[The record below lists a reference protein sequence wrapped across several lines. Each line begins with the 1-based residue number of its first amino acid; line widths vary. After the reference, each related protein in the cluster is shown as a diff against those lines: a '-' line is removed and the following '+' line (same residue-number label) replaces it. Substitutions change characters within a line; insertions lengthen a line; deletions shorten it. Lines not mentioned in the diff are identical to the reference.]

1 MKQFILNRISI
12 DHTGLEFEEMIR
24 KSTTDTI
31 NKIVY
36 NAMDEWLEI
45 SIIKNMIKNEIS
57 SNPSTKEFKENFE
70 TLIDNYKEIASE
82 LTEYNESSKI
92 KKEKVKLPIKKK
104 SKIGKK

>member
-1 MKQFILNRISI
+1 MKQTILNRISI

-45 SIIKNMIKNEIS
+45 SVIKNMIKNEIAP
-57 SNPSTKEFKENFE
+57 NPSTKTYTDNFE
-70 TLIDNYKEIASE
+70 ILIDNYKEIASE
-82 LTEYNESSKI
+82 LNEYNESPKI
-92 KKEKVKLPIKKK
+92 KKEKKLPIKKK

>member
-1 MKQFILNRISI
+1 MKQTILNRISI

-45 SIIKNMIKNEIS
+45 SLIKNMIKNEIAP
-57 SNPSTKEFKENFE
+57 NPSTKIYTENFE
-70 TLIDNYKEIASE
+70 ILMRKGILIHALGQLKGTDKH
-82 LTEYNESSKI
+82 
-92 KKEKVKLPIKKK
+92 
-104 SKIGKK
+104 

>member
-1 MKQFILNRISI
+1 MKQTILNRISI
-12 DHTGLEFEEMIR
+12 DHTGFIFEEMISKTR
-24 KSTTDTI
+24 PHIISD
-31 NKIVY
+31 IVHK
-36 NAMDEWLEI
+36 AMDEWLEI

-57 SNPSTKEFKENFE
+57 PNPSTKEFKENFE

>member
-1 MKQFILNRISI
+1 MKQTILNRISI
-12 DHTGLEFEEMIR
+12 DHTGLEFEEMISKTR
-24 KSTTDTI
+24 PHIISD
-31 NKIVY
+31 IVHK
-36 NAMDEWLEI
+36 AMDEWLEI

-57 SNPSTKEFKENFE
+57 PNPSTKEFKENFE
-70 TLIDNYKEIASE
+70 TLIDNYNEIASE

>member
-1 MKQFILNRISI
+1 
-12 DHTGLEFEEMIR
+12 MIR

-45 SIIKNMIKNEIS
+45 SLIKNMIKNEIAP
-57 SNPSTKEFKENFE
+57 NPSTKIYTENFE
-70 TLIDNYKEIASE
+70 ILIDNYKEIASE
-82 LTEYNESSKI
+82 LTEYNESPKI
-92 KKEKVKLPIKKK
+92 KKEKKLPIKKK

>member
-1 MKQFILNRISI
+1 MKQTILNRISI
-12 DHTGLEFEEMIR
+12 DHTGLEFDEMIS

-45 SIIKNMIKNEIS
+45 SLIKNMIKNEIAP
-57 SNPSTKEFKENFE
+57 NPSTKIYTENFE
-70 TLIDNYKEIASE
+70 ILIDNYKEIASE
-82 LTEYNESSKI
+82 LTEYNESPKI
-92 KKEKVKLPIKKK
+92 KKEKKLPIKKK

>member
-1 MKQFILNRISI
+1 MKQTILNRISI

-45 SIIKNMIKNEIS
+45 SVIKNMIKNEIAP
-57 SNPSTKEFKENFE
+57 NPSTKTYTENFE
-70 TLIDNYKEIASE
+70 ILIDNYKEIASE
-82 LTEYNESSKI
+82 LTEYNESPKI
-92 KKEKVKLPIKKK
+92 KKKNLPIKKK